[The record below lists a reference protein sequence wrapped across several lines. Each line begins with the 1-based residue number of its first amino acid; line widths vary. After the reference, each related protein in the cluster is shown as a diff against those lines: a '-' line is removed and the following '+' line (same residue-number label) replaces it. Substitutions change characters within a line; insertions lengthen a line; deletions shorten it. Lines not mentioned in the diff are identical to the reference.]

1 MSAKSAGVRIYV
13 RRMRKA
19 VSKEDTKVN
28 ISMRCPTDLLSG
40 KSREA
45 GLGGRDAVSSCAGCI
60 RRLARLRS
68 LLLLLG
74 VHTLLLLLFTLL
86 LVLVDLLLG
95 SQPSQGLLPLLLQL
109 ALLLPSSLR
118 LLVVVAVG
126 QVNLDLVIVRV
137 DVVPPAAVVRLGVRV
152 LVPLVPAGVGP
163 GVFVVGSAS
172 LELGE
177 VLLQQLH
184 TTKSVDWVSLW
195 AATGSHKT
203 GETHVETVDTLGN
216 LPGVSVLRH
225 LIRRKT
231 HRSGFSLYEV
241 ST

>member
-13 RRMRKA
+13 RRMRNA

-28 ISMRCPTDLLSG
+28 ISMGCPTDLLGG

-45 GLGGRDAVSSCAGCI
+45 GLGGRDAVSGCAGCI

-68 LLLLLG
+68 LLLLG
-74 VHTLLLLLFTLL
+74 VHTLLHLLFTLL

-126 QVNLDLVIVRV
+126 QVNLDLVVVRV
-137 DVVPPAAVVRLGVRV
+137 DVVPPAAVVRLGIRV
-152 LVPLVPAGVGP
+152 LVPFVPAGVGP

-184 TTKSVDWVSLW
+184 ATKSVDLVSLW
-195 AATGSHKT
+195 AATRSFKT

-231 HRSGFSLYEV
+231 HRGGFSLYEE